1 MRIPFK
7 FWASHAIALLLG
19 VCIANGNAV
28 GADKLHWVVT
38 NDDVPP
44 SLTNSASFFAVG
56 TGGQLTLKNKVLLGS
71 VGIAGGYFAANR
83 VAVPNSENAQCVY
96 ASVAQTGTILGI
108 VLKTLV
114 VGGTATGSKQ
124 ELM

>member
-1 MRIPFK
+1 MRIPLK

-56 TGGQLTLKNKVLLGS
+56 TGGQLTLKNKVLLGRGGLREVISPPIGWQYPIAKMHS
-71 VGIAGGYFAANR
+71 VFTLPSLRQALS
-83 VAVPNSENAQCVY
+83 SESCLRRSL
-96 ASVAQTGTILGI
+96 SVARQ
-108 VLKTLV
+108 LV
-114 VGGTATGSKQ
+114 PS
-124 ELM
+124 MS